1 MRLPTSLLRPGRL
14 AVLALLALATL
25 PASAPAAAP
34 VLRLSATAVNL
45 SGVGRAQAQTLTIVI
60 ERWSSDQ
67 ERQKLLDVLIE
78 KDADRLLDAL
88 QKVKPRAGYIR
99 TNTSL
104 GWDISYARQ
113 EELPTGGKRV
123 IFGTDRPMAFYELRN
138 STRSADYDFML
149 CEIHLGPDGKGTGKL
164 ATAAKISYDKDLRK
178 VEIENFGIEPVRL
191 TEVHVEK

>member
-1 MRLPTSLLRPGRL
+1 MRSTTSLLRPGRL
-14 AVLALLALATL
+14 AVLGLLALATL

-34 VLRLSATAVNL
+34 VLRLNAIAVNM
-45 SGVGRAQAQTLTIVI
+45 SGVGRTQAQTLTIVI

-104 GWDISYARQ
+104 GWDISLRAR
-113 EELPTGGKRV
+113 
-123 IFGTDRPMAFYELRN
+123 
-138 STRSADYDFML
+138 RSCPPGSA
-149 CEIHLGPDGKGTGKL
+149 
-164 ATAAKISYDKDLRK
+164 
-178 VEIENFGIEPVRL
+178 
-191 TEVHVEK
+191 